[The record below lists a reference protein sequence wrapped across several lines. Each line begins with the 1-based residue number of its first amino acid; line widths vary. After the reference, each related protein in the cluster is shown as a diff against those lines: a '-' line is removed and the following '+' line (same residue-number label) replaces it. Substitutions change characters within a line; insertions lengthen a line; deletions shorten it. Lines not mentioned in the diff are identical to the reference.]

1 MYEMVIPILFDFIED
16 GARPVQVLAVQTL
29 IKCIRRNDIA
39 SHRYSLLS
47 KLRSEYGHSRSY
59 WRRMLYLDACV
70 FALGVNSRQ
79 YCRLNFLDLAIDL
92 LEDPVPNVRLKAISL
107 IPQWKHVL
115 LQLSDEKMLDRIRQF
130 VDDTAAAVDSDR
142 DVANAMTEARQLME
156 SGGEGDLQSVRRP
169 HDELEDKRKTAEE
182 EQLALMSDHEDSSAD
197 SKWSSMLEY
206 TLVVGK
212 DGQVVR
218 RARVKSF
225 DLANKLARTQGKDA
239 PGRAGGSNTNGG
251 MSGSSSG
258 MVGSSSLSMGGSK
271 ADPTRAKIAPKTP
284 TKPPATL
291 TTLPNCTTARPG
303 GSNASVK
310 MPQAIKVMGSS
321 GKNVA
326 ASTKT
331 VGSSMRSSTGLPKDV
346 GVVTKIPI
354 IRPSAPAKRENS
366 PSTNTKPG
374 NAVVAMTSSSV
385 GNTGLG
391 SSMGMGIG
399 SSSVGMRESTSAG
412 AAMKPKATVPSTA
425 KR

>member
-29 IKCIRRNDIA
+29 IKCIRRNEVA

-79 YCRLNFLDLAIDL
+79 YCRLNFLDVAIDL

-107 IPQWKHVL
+107 VPQWKNLL

-142 DVANAMTEARQLME
+142 DVANAMTEAKQLME
-156 SGGEGDLQSVRRP
+156 SEGEGDLQSLRRP
-169 HDELEDKRKTAEE
+169 HDEQDDKRKASEE
-182 EQLALMSDHEDSSAD
+182 EQLTLMSDHEDSSAD

-239 PGRAGGSNTNGG
+239 PGRPGGSNSNTN
-251 MSGSSSG
+251 MSSG
-258 MVGSSSLSMGGSK
+258 GVVGSSSLTMGGSMSSK
-271 ADPTRAKIAPKTP
+271 VDPNRAKIAPKTP

-291 TTLPNCTTARPG
+291 TTLPNCATARPG
-303 GSNASVK
+303 GGNASVK

-321 GKNVA
+321 GKNVG

-385 GNTGLG
+385 GTTG
-391 SSMGMGIG
+391 SMGMGTG
-399 SSSVGMRESTSAG
+399 ASSVGMRESSSAG
-412 AAMKPKATVPSTA
+412 VAMKPKATAPLTA